1 MQSEA
6 HVKTDEAAV
15 LRAAFLAGAIL
26 DAGALLPML
35 VPTAARVLWGVDDK
49 SWGYRFAMG
58 YGASLMAGWTLLLVW
73 AARRPLE
80 RRVIAP
86 LTMLV
91 ICGLIVTEIT
101 GVAFGGLSPGR
112 LLPTWCLQAL
122 LLLSFAWAYQ
132 RSGRTAVRR

>member
-35 VPTAARVLWGVDDK
+35 VRTV
-49 SWGYRFAMG
+49 
-58 YGASLMAGWTLLLVW
+58 
-73 AARRPLE
+73 
-80 RRVIAP
+80 
-86 LTMLV
+86 
-91 ICGLIVTEIT
+91 IT
-101 GVAFGGLSPGR
+101 GMAFGGLSASR
-112 LLPTWCLQAL
+112 LLPTWCLQGL
-122 LLLSFAWAYQ
+122 LLLWFAWAYQ